1 MVLGFHKLSVNHGF
15 SNSRHG
21 DMDGCGPPSMRHP
34 CRVTAKIAVRA
45 IFPWGVEP
53 GCKKNCRF
61 IVNAYKKKRGYPPAD
76 CPAK

>member
-34 CRVTAKIAVRA
+34 CRVTAKLPSMAICLGVGRSVRKIALS
-45 IFPWGVEP
+45 GVEE
-53 GCKKNCRF
+53 
-61 IVNAYKKKRGYPPAD
+61 
-76 CPAK
+76 